1 MKTASMAEANR
12 QFSKLVRDVVADGEE
27 VTITSR
33 GKPVAKIVPI
43 DDAAAQRE
51 WEEAKR
57 ELFERLAKQPA
68 LNLGPFSRDD
78 AYEDGYP

>member
-1 MKTASMAEANR
+1 MAEANR
-12 QFSKLVRDVVADGEE
+12 QFSKLLRNVVTDGQE

-43 DDAAAQRE
+43 DDAAATAE
-51 WEEAKR
+51 WEEAKK
-57 ELFERLAKQPA
+57 ELFDRLAKQPA
-68 LNLGPFSRDD
+68 MNISWTRDD